1 LTLTSLV
8 IAIGVTTAGYLIAAK
23 GGGEA
28 ASANEPIRPSALGH
42 LLAAYGADAR
52 VAAGGAVVG
61 AGICTMHYAGMA
73 AVIVPGVIQWNTP
86 YVVASVVLGI
96 ALAAAGMVANRR
108 MEPSKALWAAPGLLT
123 LAICSLHFTAMAAA
137 TVVPDPTIV
146 VHPSVMNTMGMAF
159 AVAGV
164 TMLVM
169 LAAVGA
175 ALVNAQAEREVE
187 KELRRH
193 NEVLQQRD
201 KELEVQNEHLDA
213 ALTNMFQGLAM
224 FDAEERIVI
233 ANDRYAE
240 LYGLDREHVRPGTT
254 LSQIV
259 GHRVARGLYPGKTAD
274 EVLAAMRERS
284 ARGRVSHVSITLGDG
299 RILAVSTQP
308 RPSGG
313 WVVTLHDVT
322 DREKLNARLEE
333 QNQLLTTH
341 EEKLRAQNL
350 QLDAAL
356 NNMVQG
362 LAMFD
367 AEHRLVMAN
376 ARYAEM
382 YGLTP
387 EELKPGTTLR
397 RIIEHRIAKGCH
409 PGKTADDM
417 LRSMLGR
424 APGKTPA
431 QYTSALHDGR
441 YITVSVQPTADGGTV
456 TTHHDITEQR
466 RSEAKIAHMA
476 LHDALT
482 GLPNRVLL
490 NERLEYALARIRGSD
505 IMAVHLLDLD
515 LFKNVNDTLGHPS
528 GDKLLKMV
536 TQRLRAR
543 VSETDT
549 VARMGGDE
557 FAIVQTAITQPVNAT
572 TLARRIIDA
581 VSEPYEIDGQQV
593 IIGTSVGIAIG
604 PGDGLDPDQ
613 LLRNADLALYRAKAD
628 GRGTYCFFEPEMDA
642 QMQARRGMEYDLR
655 RALVAGEFEMH
666 YQPVVNL
673 ERDVVSGFEALIRW
687 RHPHKGMISP
697 ATFIP
702 VAEENGFV
710 IPLGEW
716 TIRQACAAAAKWPAH
731 TKIAVN
737 LSPAQ
742 FRSAGL
748 VQAVIGALAASNLP
762 AERLELEIT
771 ETTLLQEN
779 KATIDMLYQ
788 LRELGVRIALDDFGT
803 GYSSLSYL
811 QSFPF
816 DRIKI
821 DRSFIK
827 DIHGAGS
834 LNIVRAVAALAKGL
848 GMETTAEGVETQ
860 QQRDTVK
867 AEGCT
872 EMQGFLFSK
881 PRPECEIADLYF
893 PDHVGKLVA
902 PAHVVRLR
910 A

>member
-1 LTLTSLV
+1 VFRIVTCIATEHDFRLVVLAALICAMAAFTSFRIYARATNARAMQDHQYRRLAWLGLTGLSTGAGIWSTHFVAMLAYDSGFPTAYDPTLTLMSLI
-8 IAIGVTTAGYLIAAK
+8 IAIGVTTTGYLISVESGNATRTPYRFSGAV
-23 GGGEA
+23 
-28 ASANEPIRPSALGH
+28 GH
-42 LLAAYGADAR
+42 LLATYGADAR
-52 VAAGGAVVG
+52 VAVGGAVVG
-61 AGICTMHYAGMA
+61 AGIGMMHYTGMA
-73 AVIVPGVIQWNTP
+73 AVIVPGAIEWNTP
-86 YVVASVVLGI
+86 HVVASVILGI
-96 ALAAAGMVANRR
+96 ALGSAGMVANRR
-108 MEPSKALWAAPGLLT
+108 LDPRKALWVAPGLLT

-137 TVVPDPTIV
+137 IVVPDPTII
-146 VHPSVMNTMGMAF
+146 VHPSVINTVGMAF

-193 NEVLQQRD
+193 NEILQQRD
-201 KELEVQNEHLDA
+201 KELEAQNA
-213 ALTNMFQGLAM
+213 QLAQQ
-224 FDAEERIVI
+224 
-233 ANDRYAE
+233 
-240 LYGLDREHVRPGTT
+240 HT
-254 LSQIV
+254 LLKQ
-259 GHRVARGLYPGKTAD
+259 H
-274 EVLAAMRERS
+274 
-284 ARGRVSHVSITLGDG
+284 
-299 RILAVSTQP
+299 
-308 RPSGG
+308 
-313 WVVTLHDVT
+313 
-322 DREKLNARLEE
+322 EE
-333 QNQLLTTH
+333 QLQ
-341 EEKLRAQNL
+341 AQNL

-367 AEHRLVMAN
+367 PAHRLVVAN

-382 YGLTP
+382 YGLAQDEVT
-387 EELKPGTTLR
+387 PGTTLNQ
-397 RIIEHRIAKGCH
+397 ILEYRIAKGYLA
-409 PGKTADDM
+409 GRTDDE
-417 LRSMLGR
+417 LLKSMLDR
-424 APGKTPA
+424 APAKNAA
-431 QYTSALHDGR
+431 QYTSSLHDGR
-441 YITVSVQPTADGGTV
+441 YIAVSVQPMADGGTV
-456 TTHHDITEQR
+456 TTHQDITEQR

-490 NERLEYALARIRGSD
+490 NERLENALARIKGNE
-505 IMAVHLLDLD
+505 IVAVHLLDLD
-515 LFKNVNDTLGHPS
+515 LFKNVNDTLGHPA

-536 TQRLRAR
+536 TARLRAR
-543 VSETDT
+543 VSQTDT

-557 FAIVQTAITQPVNAT
+557 FAIVQTSITQPTNAT
-572 TLARRIIDA
+572 TLALRIIDA

-604 PGDGLDPDQ
+604 PADGLAPDQ
-613 LLRNADLALYRAKAD
+613 LLRNADLALYRAKGD

-655 RALVAGEFEMH
+655 RALVEGEFELH

-673 ERDVVSGFEALIRW
+673 DDNRVSGFEALIRW
-687 RHPHKGMISP
+687 RHPHKGTIAP

-702 VAEENGFV
+702 VAEENGFI

-716 TIRQACAAAAKWPAH
+716 VLRQACAAAAKWPGH

-737 LSPAQ
+737 LSPVQ

-748 VQAVIGALAASNLP
+748 VQAVISALAASRLP

-771 ETTLLQEN
+771 ETTLMQESQ
-779 KATIDMLYQ
+779 TTLGVLYQ

-803 GYSSLSYL
+803 GYSSLSHL

-827 DIHGAGS
+827 DIEGVGS
-834 LNIVRAVAALAKGL
+834 LHIVRAVAALAKGL

-860 QQRDTVK
+860 QQLDAVK
-867 AEGCT
+867 LEGCT
-872 EMQGFLFSK
+872 EMQGFLFSR
-881 PRPECEIADLYF
+881 PRPALEIEQVYF
-893 PDHVGKLVA
+893 PDLVGAVETPA
-902 PAHVVRLR
+902 PELRLS

>member
-1 LTLTSLV
+1 VTCIAAEHDFRLVLLAALICAMAAFTSFRIYARATNARAMHDHQYRRLAWLGLTGLSTGAGIWSTHFVAMLAYDSGFPTAYDPTLTLMSLV
-8 IAIGVTTAGYLIAAK
+8 IAIGVTTTGYLISVESRNATHTPYRFSGAV
-23 GGGEA
+23 
-28 ASANEPIRPSALGH
+28 GH
-42 LLAAYGADAR
+42 LLATYGADAR
-52 VAAGGAVVG
+52 VAVGGAVVG
-61 AGICTMHYAGMA
+61 AGIGMMHYTGMA
-73 AVIVPGVIQWNTP
+73 AVIVPGTIEWNTP
-86 YVVASVVLGI
+86 HVVASVILGI
-96 ALAAAGMVANRR
+96 ALGSAGMIANRR
-108 MEPSKALWAAPGLLT
+108 LDPRKALWVAPGLLT

-137 TVVPDPTIV
+137 IVVPDPTII
-146 VHPSVMNTMGMAF
+146 VHPSVINTVGMAF

-193 NEVLQQRD
+193 NETLLLRD
-201 KELEVQNEHLDA
+201 KELEAQNAQLAQQH
-213 ALTNMFQGLAM
+213 ALLKQ
-224 FDAEERIVI
+224 
-233 ANDRYAE
+233 
-240 LYGLDREHVRPGTT
+240 H
-254 LSQIV
+254 
-259 GHRVARGLYPGKTAD
+259 
-274 EVLAAMRERS
+274 
-284 ARGRVSHVSITLGDG
+284 
-299 RILAVSTQP
+299 
-308 RPSGG
+308 
-313 WVVTLHDVT
+313 
-322 DREKLNARLEE
+322 EE
-333 QNQLLTTH
+333 QLQ
-341 EEKLRAQNL
+341 AQNL

-367 AEHRLVMAN
+367 PAHRLVVAN

-382 YGLTP
+382 YGLAQDEVT
-387 EELKPGTTLR
+387 PGTTLNQ
-397 RIIEHRIAKGCH
+397 ILEYRIAKGYLA
-409 PGKTADDM
+409 GRTDDE
-417 LRSMLGR
+417 LLKSMLDR
-424 APGKTPA
+424 APAKKAA
-431 QYTSALHDGR
+431 QYTSSLHDGR
-441 YITVSVQPTADGGTV
+441 YIAVSVQPMADGGTV
-456 TTHHDITEQR
+456 TTHQDITEQR

-490 NERLEYALARIRGSD
+490 NERLENALARIKGNE
-505 IMAVHLLDLD
+505 IVAVHLLDLD
-515 LFKNVNDTLGHPS
+515 LFKNVNDTLGHPA

-536 TQRLRAR
+536 TARLRAR
-543 VSETDT
+543 VSQTDT

-557 FAIVQTAITQPVNAT
+557 FAIVQTSITQPTNAT
-572 TLARRIIDA
+572 TLALRIIDA

-604 PGDGLDPDQ
+604 PADGLAPDQ
-613 LLRNADLALYRAKAD
+613 LLRNADLALYRAKGD

-655 RALVAGEFEMH
+655 RALVEGEFELH

-673 ERDVVSGFEALIRW
+673 DDNRVSGFEALIRW
-687 RHPHKGMISP
+687 RHPHKGTIAP

-702 VAEENGFV
+702 VAEENGFI

-716 TIRQACAAAAKWPAH
+716 VLRQACAAAAKWPGH

-737 LSPAQ
+737 LSPVQ

-748 VQAVIGALAASNLP
+748 VQAVISALAASRLP

-771 ETTLLQEN
+771 ETTLMQESE
-779 KATIDMLYQ
+779 TTLGVLYQ

-803 GYSSLSYL
+803 GYSSLSHL

-827 DIHGAGS
+827 DIEGVGS
-834 LNIVRAVAALAKGL
+834 LHIVRAVAALAKGL

-860 QQRDTVK
+860 QQLDAVK
-867 AEGCT
+867 LEGCT
-872 EMQGFLFSK
+872 EMQGFLFSR
-881 PRPECEIADLYF
+881 PRPALEIEQIYF
-893 PDHVGKLVA
+893 PDLVGAVETPA
-902 PAHVVRLR
+902 PELRLS